1 ERDKQDAAHAKS
13 RAEATAARAKTKAS
27 VEAKRK
33 EMLKEPMVETV
44 EGPDGRII
52 GTIHYPD
59 RKRPAIQCE
68 TYRRRF
74 PDYTDYLDVQPCTDD
89 KVNADSFKE
98 TFDPSQPIYMP
109 GPRQGRPRL
118 KFEDLTDSPQ
128 EHHLW
133 HLLQELPPF

>member
-1 ERDKQDAAHAKS
+1 
-13 RAEATAARAKTKAS
+13 
-27 VEAKRK
+27 
-33 EMLKEPMVETV
+33 METV

-52 GTIHYPD
+52 GTIHYPN
-59 RKRPAIQCE
+59 RKRPATQCE
-68 TYRRRF
+68 NYRRRF
-74 PDYTDYLDVQPCTDD
+74 PDYTDYLDVQPCPDD
-89 KVNADSFKE
+89 KVNTDSFQE

-109 GPRQGRPRL
+109 GPRQDRPRL